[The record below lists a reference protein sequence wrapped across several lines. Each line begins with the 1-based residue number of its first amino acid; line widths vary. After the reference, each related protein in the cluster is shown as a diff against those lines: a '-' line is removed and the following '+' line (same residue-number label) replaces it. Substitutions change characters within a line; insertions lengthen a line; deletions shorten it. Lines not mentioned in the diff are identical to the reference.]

1 MAAQIPTLIPPE
13 SFEIVR
19 DRIAQILVEEITNQ
33 FTLGGEDALDL
44 TQVALERTVP
54 FDKTE
59 LPCVNVNLQRSMQET
74 QAAINTDETTLFNID
89 CYQSG
94 ISTDTNKGDVLAKLK
109 LHRLMGVVRSILEN
123 PRYKTLGFNP
133 GFIMNRH
140 VMSMDFAP
148 VDNNDSLSI
157 SMGRVLLSVKIP
169 ENTELIVPTI
179 AAGFDTQMKLELTDK
194 GYTYT
199 INQ

>member
-1 MAAQIPTLIPPE
+1 MAVQIPTLIPPE
-13 SFEIVR
+13 SFELVR
-19 DRIAQILVEEITNQ
+19 DRIAQILAEEITNQ
-33 FTLGGEDALDL
+33 FALGGENALDL

-59 LPCVNVNLQRSMQET
+59 MPCINVNLQRSTQET
-74 QAAINTDETTLFNID
+74 QIAVNTDETTLFNID

-94 ISTDTNKGDVLAKLK
+94 ISSDANKGDVLAKLK
-109 LHRLMGVVRSILEN
+109 LQRLMGVVRAILEN
-123 PRYKTLGFNP
+123 PRYKTLGFAP

-148 VDNNDSLSI
+148 VDNGDSLSV

-169 ENTELIVPTI
+169 ENTELIQPTI
-179 AAGFDTQMKLELTDK
+179 ADGFDTQMKLELTDK

-199 INQ
+199 VNE